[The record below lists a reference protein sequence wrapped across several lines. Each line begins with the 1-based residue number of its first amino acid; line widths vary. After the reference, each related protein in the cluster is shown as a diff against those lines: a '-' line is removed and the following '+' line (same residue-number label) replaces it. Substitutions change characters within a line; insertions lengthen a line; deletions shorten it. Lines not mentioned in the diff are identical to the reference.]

1 MPTVSLSSTQSKLF
15 RVTPIKIAIVA
26 CVGLYLLLAIPLS
39 FPIRNFFG
47 DEGFYALA
55 ARNVMQG
62 MKPYRDFLYPQMPLL
77 AYVYAVWFSIFGT
90 SVESGRVL
98 SAMMTAAAITF
109 VMLAC
114 HRRVGLWPAVFA
126 GLLWSTALYTAAD
139 LGSMKS
145 QSLCNVLIAATLLA
159 IPTHDAHRRLTRAA
173 LAMGLMSLACFT
185 RLTLVIPLV
194 LLWVYLAWECRNEIR
209 GYLLLVAANIAFL
222 ALAVASF
229 WSDGNL
235 WFGVYVT
242 HHDFYG
248 DAPWTWER
256 LGRTVKG
263 SLGNQLVIAT
273 FLLVAVIRF
282 CGLLT
287 DRATWPEFAFP
298 TFCLGCYAAVTLAHW
313 SQVQN
318 YPTHQ
323 TVITSF
329 AISFIALVLAPVIK
343 VVAERHRV
351 SFGIGLVLFVAMCSP
366 FSEGG
371 IAPLIDR
378 AAKPDR
384 LKEALDILAGHAKPG
399 DEMLSFNAELAFGG
413 GYSVFPGCEASEW
426 SYLAAVPD
434 EVAEKR
440 KVLNWPRLVAAIRE
454 EKPPLLIFTDREF
467 DFMTVGGIEHAEQF
481 GALILEHYSQVGVVE
496 KYGQFGLELFIF
508 KRIGKSPKQE

>member
-1 MPTVSLSSTQSKLF
+1 MPTVSQSSTRSTLF
-15 RVTPIKIAIVA
+15 RVTPIKIAIVS

-39 FPIRNFFG
+39 FPIKNFCG

-62 MKPYRDFLYPQMPLL
+62 VKPYRDFLYPQMPLV
-77 AYVYAVWFSIFGT
+77 AYAYAAWFSIFGM

-98 SAMMTAAAITF
+98 SLTMTALAITF

-126 GLLWSTALYTAAD
+126 GLLWSTAIYTATD
-139 LGSMKS
+139 LGFMKS
-145 QSLCNVLIAATLLA
+145 QSLCNFLIAAALLA
-159 IPTHDAHRRLTRAA
+159 IPTPDADRRLARAA
-173 LAMGLMSLACFT
+173 LAMGLMSLAFFT
-185 RLTLVIPLV
+185 RLTLVIPLFV
-194 LLWVYLAWECRNEIR
+194 LWVYLAWECRSEITR
-209 GYLLLVAANIAFL
+209 YLLLVAANIAIL
-222 ALAVASF
+222 AIVIAFF
-229 WSDGNL
+229 WSDGNM

-248 DAPWTWER
+248 DGPWTWER
-256 LGRTVKG
+256 LGWTVTY
-263 SLGNQLVIAT
+263 SLRNQLVIAT
-273 FLLVAVIRF
+273 FLLAAVIRF

-287 DRATWPEFAFP
+287 DRSTWPELAFP

-329 AISFIALVLAPVIK
+329 AITFIALVLAPAIK
-343 VVAERHRV
+343 WVAEQHLV
-351 SFGIGLVLFVAMCSP
+351 SGGIGLALFVAICSP

-378 AAKPDR
+378 AGKHDW
-384 LKEALDILAGHAKPG
+384 LKEALGILARHAKPG
-399 DEMLSFNAELAFGG
+399 DEMLSFNVELAFHG

-426 SYLAAVPD
+426 SYLGDVPD
-434 EVAEKR
+434 ELAKKR
-440 KVLNWPRLVAAIRE
+440 KVLNLLRLAAAIGE
-454 EKPPLLIFTDREF
+454 ETSPILTFTDR
-467 DFMTVGGIEHAEQF
+467 DFATMSDDNAEIGKQLE
-481 GALILEHYSQVGVVE
+481 ALIVEHYRQVGVVE
-496 KYGQFGLELFIF
+496 KYGQFGQELFIF
-508 KRIGKSPKQE
+508 KRMGKSPRP